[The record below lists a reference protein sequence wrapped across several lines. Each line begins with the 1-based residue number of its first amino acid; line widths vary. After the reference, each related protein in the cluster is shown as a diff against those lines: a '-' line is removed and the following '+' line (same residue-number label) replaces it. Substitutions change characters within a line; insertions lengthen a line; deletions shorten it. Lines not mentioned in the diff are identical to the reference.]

1 MEFVLMKNMTMKNIS
16 MKIILSILIL
26 LLSGVSAQAQ
36 FKQESS
42 RSLFSDVKAFQ
53 EGDALMVLIMEET
66 QAQNSASTAE
76 SRDTDIGGGLK
87 AGSGSSGVDVN
98 AGIGTSNDF
107 KASGTNTRSETI
119 KSRLSVRVISVES
132 NGNLSIEGRRTT
144 QIDGET
150 QTIVI
155 KGIIRTVDIRPD
167 NSIYSYSILDL
178 TLIIE
183 GEGNIKEIQEP
194 GLITKFLRFLF

>member
-1 MEFVLMKNMTMKNIS
+1 MKKMFS
-16 MKIILSILIL
+16 FLIL
-26 LLSGVSAQAQ
+26 MLLISNVAFAQ
-36 FKQESS
+36 FNQNSQ
-42 RSLFSDVKAFQ
+42 RSLFSDVKAYKT
-53 EGDALMVLIMEET
+53 GDALMVLIMEET
-66 QAQNSASTAE
+66 QAQNAATTTE
-76 SRDTDIGGGLK
+76 NRDTDVGAGVN
-87 AGSGSSGVDVN
+87 AGSGASGVDVD
-98 AGIGTSNDF
+98 AGINTSNDF
-107 KASGTNTRSETI
+107 QANGKNTRSEQI
-119 KSRLSVRVISVES
+119 KSKLSVRVVSVED

-155 KGIIRTVDIRPD
+155 KGIVRPVDIRSD

>member
-1 MEFVLMKNMTMKNIS
+1 MAALLSEGIGDKMKKL
-16 MKIILSILIL
+16 LSYL
-26 LLSGVSAQAQ
+26 LLMLLVSNVAFAQ
-36 FKQESS
+36 FNQNSQ
-42 RSLFSDVKAFQ
+42 RSLFSDVKAYKT
-53 EGDALMVLIMEET
+53 GDALMVLIMEET
-66 QAQNSASTAE
+66 QAQNAASTTE
-76 SRDTDIGGGLK
+76 NRDTDIGGGVS
-87 AGSGSSGVDVN
+87 AGSGSSGVDVD
-98 AGIGTSNDF
+98 AGVSTNNDF
-107 KASGTNTRSETI
+107 QANGKNTRSEQI
-119 KSRLSVRVISVES
+119 KSRLSVRVVSVED

-155 KGIIRTVDIRPD
+155 KGIVRPVDIRSD